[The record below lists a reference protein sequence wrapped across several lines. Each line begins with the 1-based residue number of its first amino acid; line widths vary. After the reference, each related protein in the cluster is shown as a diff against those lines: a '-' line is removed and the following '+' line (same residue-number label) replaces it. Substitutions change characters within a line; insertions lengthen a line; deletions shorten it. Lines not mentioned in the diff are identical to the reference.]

1 MGSTERG
8 KTPLLSGVIPVSYKF
23 QIVPEQLLKKLD
35 PHFARKQGKERHVT
49 CPWCITRKHNGISN
63 SILAICK
70 AKNKPFG
77 AIRVPD
83 NIMA

>member
-1 MGSTERG
+1 MG
-8 KTPLLSGVIPVSYKF
+8 
-23 QIVPEQLLKKLD
+23 EQLD

-49 CPWCITRKHNGISN
+49 CPWCITSKHNGISN